1 MSGSTSTPAI
11 PSPPTGDGA
20 VATRRAA
27 GLAASALN
35 PGDLLRVASIG
46 LRSRR
51 LRASLSALGIAIGIA
66 AMVAVLGISESS
78 KANLLQA
85 LDRLG
90 TNLLVVEAGGGF
102 IGNEDAALPTTAE
115 AMLRRIGPV
124 EEVSSVTSVDATVL
138 RTDLAPSDQTG
149 GITVK
154 AADTQLLE
162 TLVGEM
168 ADGEWLDEARAGLPV
183 VVLGSVT
190 AERLGITDVREG
202 VQVWLG
208 GRWFTV
214 IGIMEP
220 LELASDLD
228 TSAVIGRDIAI
239 DELGAAEAPGT
250 VYLRTDPDEVDD
262 VEGVIAPTANPE
274 NPDQVE
280 VTRPSDAIEARAAA
294 SNAFTALFLGLGA
307 VALLVGGVGI
317 ANVMVISVLERRS
330 EIGLRRALGATRRHV
345 SVQFLSEALLLS
357 AAGGV
362 AGVLLGA
369 AVTAVYDAARG
380 WEIVVPVVGLA
391 GGVAAALVIGAVAG
405 LYPAARAARLAPTDA
420 LRTV

>member
-1 MSGSTSTPAI
+1 MSATA
-11 PSPPTGDGA
+11 PPLGPRTGDGA
-20 VATRRAA
+20 TATGGPARLVPS
-27 GLAASALN
+27 GLH
-35 PGDLLRVASIG
+35 PGDLFRVASVG

-78 KANLLQA
+78 KSHLLAA
-85 LDRLG
+85 LDKLG
-90 TNLLVVEAGGGF
+90 TNLLVVEPGEGF
-102 IGNEDAALPTTAE
+102 IGNEDAVLPITAE
-115 AMLRRIGPV
+115 TMLRRIAPV
-124 EEVSSVTSVDATVL
+124 EDVSSVTSVDATVL
-138 RTDLAPSDQTG
+138 RTDLAPSEQTG

-154 AADTQLLE
+154 AADTRLLD

-168 ADGEWLDEARAGLPV
+168 GDGEWLDDTRSRLPV
-183 VVLGSVT
+183 VVLGSVA
-190 AERLGITDVREG
+190 AERLGISDVGDG

-208 GRWFTV
+208 GQWFTV

-220 LELASDLD
+220 FELAPDLD
-228 TSAVIGRDIAI
+228 TAAIIGREIATA
-239 DELGAAEAPGT
+239 ELGAAETPGT
-250 VYLRTDPDEVDD
+250 VYLRTDPDKVDD
-262 VEGVIAPTANPE
+262 VQAVIAPTANPE
-274 NPDQVE
+274 NPDQVQ
-280 VTRPSDAIEARAAA
+280 VSRPSDAIEARAAA

-362 AGVLLGA
+362 AGVVLGA
-369 AVTAVYDAARG
+369 AVTAVYDVVRG
-380 WEIVVPVVGLA
+380 WEIVVPTAGLA
-391 GGVAAALVIGAVAG
+391 GGIAAALAIGAVAG
-405 LYPAARAARLAPTDA
+405 LYPATRAARLAPTDA